1 MDNAWF
7 DSPVMSR
14 NHAEMVFNPQNSVS
28 APESPFFFFLG
39 TATNDLKALAIQDI
53 GSMHGTYVN
62 DRRLNKD
69 ELKELANGD
78 VLLLGAEVKRGIETF
93 PACSFQ
99 LNYDIRPYE

>member
-1 MDNAWF
+1 
-7 DSPVMSR
+7 MSR

-28 APESPFFFFLG
+28 APESFYFG
-39 TATNDLKALAIQDI
+39 TTTNDSKALAIQDI

-62 DRRLNKD
+62 NHRLNKD

-99 LNYDIRPYE
+99 LNYDIHPYE

>member
-1 MDNAWF
+1 
-7 DSPVMSR
+7 MSR

-28 APESPFFFFLG
+28 TPESLFFG
-39 TATNDLKALAIQDI
+39 TATNDSKTLAIQDI

-99 LNYDIRPYE
+99 LSYDIRPYE